1 MKVARDKVITEE
13 DIELFKS
20 LIIEYRK
27 NVKLTNMSEKLLWKD
42 FLLYFK
48 ETFEDEIGGLYTG
61 KISIILRQLLHID
74 QNLHVRQGIQLT
86 FREWMDFYIESPD
99 PVKI

>member
-1 MKVARDKVITEE
+1 MKVSRNKVIDEE

-27 NVKLTNMSEKLLWKD
+27 NFDKNINLTNISEKLLWKD

-61 KISIILRQLLHID
+61 KISAILRQILHID
-74 QNLHVRQGIQLT
+74 QILHVRQGIQLT
-86 FREWMDFYIESPD
+86 FREWMDLYDEI
-99 PVKI
+99 